1 MPTPLVTYN
10 VTSGNREDI
19 LDLIQIISPEEA
31 PIFSRLKD
39 SVAYAT
45 VHQWVQDTLATAT
58 SNAQVEGFTANA
70 STTATK
76 ARRQNYCQIL
86 AQFGAVS
93 GTQEAVLKVDIDSEY
108 AYELKKHMKQFKLDA
123 ENVIIL
129 STSASGASGTA
140 RTMTGL
146 QDLLGGITIQTG
158 SGGVTQLSETIFNSL
173 LQTIFENGA
182 VPKVCFVAG
191 WLKRKISQFATSNT
205 RYINAEDGTL
215 VNVVNIYQSDF
226 GQIEVFLDRYVTKGA
241 GIVMNDDYFRL
252 AWLRRPRAEELA
264 KVGDMRQ
271 FQIVGE
277 LTLEYLNQY
286 AGGLLSGFATS

>member
-1 MPTPLVTYN
+1 MPTPAQTYN
-10 VTSGNREDI
+10 ITAGNREDI

-45 VHQWVQDTLATAT
+45 QHQWVQDTLATST
-58 SNAQVEGFTANA
+58 TNAQVEGFTANA
-70 STTATK
+70 STTAQK
-76 ARRQNYCQIL
+76 VRQSNYCQIL

-108 AYELKKHMKQFKLDA
+108 AYELKKHMKQWKLDA

-129 STSASGASGTA
+129 QTSAVGSTSTA

-146 QDLLGGITIQTG
+146 LDVAKATAQSG
-158 SGGVTQLSETIFNSL
+158 SQGNTQLSETIFNNL

-215 VNVVNIYQSDF
+215 INVVNIYQSDF
-226 GQIEVFLDRYVTKGA
+226 GQIEVFLDRYIPKGV
-241 GIVMNDDYFRL
+241 GLVMNDDYFRL
-252 AWLRRPRAEELA
+252 AWLRKPRAEELA
-264 KVGDMRQ
+264 KVGDLRQ

-277 LTLEYLNQY
+277 LTLEYLNQN
-286 AGGLLSGFATS
+286 ASGVFTAFATN